1 MGSRPRARPRGG
13 RDVLASRVFAAR
25 YLGDSKALGVL
36 RPRLERLL
44 GPLDGLGIRDGAS
57 ATFVGGLGC
66 MRAAVVRLDL
76 ASLRPFVG
84 LAAESVAG
92 DIEIEPPPGG
102 VAVVENFAVFEAC
115 CRGEVSGLK
124 DTLVVWAAG
133 YPGRAVKAVI
143 QAASRTRAAVRIW
156 ADLDL
161 DGVRIVRLVAEWFS
175 GGVQPFGIFLRARL
189 ERFIPGERAGPLH
202 AAHLDLRDV
211 AGARGRCA
219 SPSPAQSPVGRRHP
233 CGPRGAAGGAAGRH
247 APRPARVRLLG
258 RAGGVSR
265 GDREGRGRPP

>member
-1 MGSRPRARPRGG
+1 MTDQLTVATEVARLLDEAARDAWGPGLVRALAAVATHAETG
-13 RDVLASRVFAAR
+13 DVLASRVFAAR

-143 QAASRTRAAVRIW
+143 QRRLPHHDVHTREDWSKKARAYWVESTGLGLNFVSEVASLHGGSVDVS
-156 ADLDL
+156 DLP
-161 DGVRIVRLVAEWFS
+161 E
-175 GGVQPFGIFLRARL
+175 GGLRARL
-189 ERFIPGERAGPLH
+189 TLPIA
-202 AAHLDLRDV
+202 
-211 AGARGRCA
+211 
-219 SPSPAQSPVGRRHP
+219 
-233 CGPRGAAGGAAGRH
+233 
-247 APRPARVRLLG
+247 
-258 RAGGVSR
+258 
-265 GDREGRGRPP
+265 

>member
-1 MGSRPRARPRGG
+1 MSSR
-13 RDVLASRVFAAR
+13 FKK
-25 YLGDSKALGVL
+25 SKTGLYVGIAVALIALGGAAGIATPVRSL
-36 RPRLERLL
+36 EELTTELQLLVHTAHEPRPEPSESQQAIRDDLL

-175 GGVQPFGIFLRARL
+175 GAVEPFDSESAAI
-189 ERFIPGERAGPLH
+189 RFACGERNAIPVTIV
-202 AAHLDLRDV
+202 AA
-211 AGARGRCA
+211 
-219 SPSPAQSPVGRRHP
+219 
-233 CGPRGAAGGAAGRH
+233 
-247 APRPARVRLLG
+247 
-258 RAGGVSR
+258 
-265 GDREGRGRPP
+265 